1 MMKRWR
7 ELLEAVGRMSGQL
20 DQLDRRAEKMEVI
33 LMVREPSTAVAAEAY
48 DGLRRQVVT
57 AVTERMAHLAQLV
70 QIDAALTA
78 GADAES
84 VGKLVR
90 GFLEQ
95 SSLERVTD
103 PDRPERDLFF
113 EMVEDLGG
121 EHEVLEPAYVD
132 AVTGRIIRRGAI
144 RRAGQPDA
152 RSDGRHA
159 GRPEQSDERRG
170 PWEVAQ

>member
-1 MMKRWR
+1 MMRRWR
-7 ELLEAVGRMSGQL
+7 ELLGAVGRMSAQL
-20 DQLDRRAEKMEVI
+20 DHLDRRAEKMEVI

-48 DGLRRQVVT
+48 DGLRKQVVT

-70 QIDAALTA
+70 QLDTALTA

-95 SSLERVTD
+95 ASLDRVTD
-103 PDRPERDLFF
+103 PDQPERDLLF
-113 EMVEDLGG
+113 EMLEDLGG
-121 EHEVLEPAYVD
+121 QHEVLEPAYVD
-132 AVTGRIIRRGAI
+132 AITGRVIRRGTM
-144 RRAGQPDA
+144 RRAGQPD
-152 RSDGRHA
+152 R
-159 GRPEQSDERRG
+159 RPDDPADPRA